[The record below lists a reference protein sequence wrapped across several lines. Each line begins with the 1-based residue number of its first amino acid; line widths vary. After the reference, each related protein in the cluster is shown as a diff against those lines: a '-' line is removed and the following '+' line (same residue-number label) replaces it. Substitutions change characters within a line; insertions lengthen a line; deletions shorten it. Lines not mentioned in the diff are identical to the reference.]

1 MIHPHSSTPSQRVQ
15 WVSEL
20 IAGEGSYGVVSQMSR
35 KVQVSRQTLYSWKTK
50 GQRALQAAFEPRQP
64 QVETVPSLERAVL
77 TLLVEAHA
85 SYRGIQACLEGLLG
99 EQVSLGTIVPI
110 VQQAGERA
118 QHWLAQHAPGTTRA
132 LALDEL
138 YSSKRGQ
145 AYRSR
150 VDVHSAA
157 VWATTSPVAV
167 DAQSW
172 TRLVWQM
179 QEQGLHW
186 QTTGSDGGKAIQ
198 EAVQAVT
205 PSQRLHRDVWHVLY
219 ECRDPCKAEQIVWW
233 SGCKSRPRRWPAHG
247 MRNEIQASRMC
258 STKRLQEPS

>member
-1 MIHPHSSTPSQRVQ
+1 
-15 WVSEL
+15 
-20 IAGEGSYGVVSQMSR
+20 MSR
-35 KVQVSRQTLYSWKTK
+35 NCQVSRQTLYSWKAK
-50 GQRALQAAFEPRQP
+50 GQRALEAAFEPSKLQAEMGH
-64 QVETVPSLERAVL
+64 QLERAVL

-85 SYRGIQACLEGLLG
+85 SYRGIQACLHSLLG
-99 EQVSLGTIVPI
+99 EQVSLGTIVQI

-118 QHWLAQHAPGTTRA
+118 EHWLAQHAPASERA

-138 YSSKRGQ
+138 YSSQRGQ

-167 DAQSW
+167 DGESW
-172 TRLVWQM
+172 TLLVWQM

-186 QTTGSDGGKAIQ
+186 QTTVSDGGKAIQ

-205 PSQRLHRDVWHVLY
+205 PNQRLHRDVWHVLH
-219 ECRDPCKAEQIVWW
+219 ECRERCKAEPTGWW
-233 SGCKSRPRRWPAHG
+233 SGCKGKPRRWPG
-247 MRNEIQASRMC
+247 KRSGWPRGRSREELI
-258 STKRLQEPS
+258 R